1 MRRNQPHPTCAI
13 PAALRRGQTLTILS
27 SPRVVDVA
35 LSSRIDQAR
44 VIASDRHAGLYD
56 NRARRQSQFLDGSDR
71 AAEVPA
77 APELTPQKG
86 PTPTGCENRSASPRK
101 PSWRSD
107 VVHDQMAT
115 LSCAATDLAGR
126 TGGTFA
132 KPPKGRLLS
141 MGLLD
146 CYVAKLVSFSGALGT
161 AFSTDWSEVGTPAR
175 HFPRRIVSIAPQKR
189 RTQSHAS
196 SKRYSRCERIMSRY
210 PLGGQRHESEHV
222 TMLFI

>member
-1 MRRNQPHPTCAI
+1 
-13 PAALRRGQTLTILS
+13 
-27 SPRVVDVA
+27 
-35 LSSRIDQAR
+35 
-44 VIASDRHAGLYD
+44 
-56 NRARRQSQFLDGSDR
+56 
-71 AAEVPA
+71 
-77 APELTPQKG
+77 
-86 PTPTGCENRSASPRK
+86 
-101 PSWRSD
+101 
-107 VVHDQMAT
+107 MAT

-161 AFSTDWSEVGTPAR
+161 AFSTDWSEVGAPAR

-196 SKRYSRCERIMSRY
+196 SKRYSKFERIMARY
-210 PLGGQRHESEHV
+210 PRWGAKPERACYHAFYITYGPGPPRRTDSSKG
-222 TMLFI
+222 LFDPCGLLQMETIG